1 VRTSVSVCR
10 LAQWSP
16 VTSARLGRV
25 TSDFPTTQTCR
36 IATRGRRTGTEH
48 VVTVWFA
55 MIGARFHAASRH
67 GLAGDWVQNALA
79 AGALEV
85 RSGKASW
92 RGSASLVPADDV
104 AAVLDA
110 FAAKY
115 HRHGAVIA
123 AWRENPPV
131 FVRADLA

>member
-1 VRTSVSVCR
+1 MR
-10 LAQWSP
+10 P
-16 VTSARLGRV
+16 
-25 TSDFPTTQTCR
+25 DFPTTQTCR
-36 IATRGRRTGTEH
+36 VVTRGRRTGAEH

-55 MIGARFHAASRH
+55 MIGAGFHAASRH

-92 RGSASLVPADDV
+92 RGPASLVPADGV
-104 AAVLDA
+104 AVVLNA

-115 HRHGAVIA
+115 DRQWAIIA

-131 FVRADLA
+131 FVQADLTQRRTG

>member
-1 VRTSVSVCR
+1 MD
-10 LAQWSP
+10 
-16 VTSARLGRV
+16 SARLSTV
-25 TSDFPTTQTCR
+25 TPDLPAAQTCR
-36 IATRGRRTGTEH
+36 IVTRGRRTGAEH

-55 MIGARFHAASRH
+55 LLGARFHAASRR
-67 GLAGDWVQNALA
+67 GLASDWVQNALA

-85 RSGKASW
+85 RSGTVSW
-92 RGSASLVPADDV
+92 RGPASLVPADDM

-115 HRHGAVIA
+115 DRHGAIIC
-123 AWRENPPV
+123 AWREDPPV

>member
-1 VRTSVSVCR
+1 MTPE
-10 LAQWSP
+10 L
-16 VTSARLGRV
+16 
-25 TSDFPTTQTCR
+25 PTTQTCR
-36 IATRGRRTGTEH
+36 IVTQGRHTGAEH

-55 MIGARFHAASRH
+55 MVGARFHAASRR
-67 GLAGDWVQNALA
+67 GLTGDWLQNALA
-79 AGALEV
+79 AGAIEV

-92 RGSASLVPADDV
+92 HGSASLVPADDV

-115 HRHGAVIA
+115 HRQGAIIA